1 MTMDTA
7 APPNASSQ
15 TSVYAGRTNRAAIA
29 LWTRYWSRAGRIWYA
44 AALAVL
50 ILLFAVEWLGVHD
63 PAAATLHRAGIPS
76 IVLLLFGAGVAL
88 IVGVCVQRMLKLR
101 TAVVVLAAQLEQL
114 EHLEH
119 LEQRSGAK
127 PGHGEPLSV
136 TGFSPVDRLIRA
148 INDARRRCAERES
161 EWLTMQA
168 SCVHDLRTPLTRMV
182 LRCDLIEDASLRAAM
197 ERDLDEMR
205 ELAEAGLACA
215 RMQSGLAQKLRHV
228 DADGMLATLVQNYRD
243 AGCTL
248 SLDGLVGR
256 PVVTCPHALRRI
268 LVNLVDNA
276 FRYGSNVRVRVRA
289 EGGRLHLA
297 VLDSGP
303 GIAPAELDAVFM
315 PWYRSAK
322 TAARGPGS
330 GLGLAIARRLAQ
342 AIRGDLALRN
352 RHEGGLEARL
362 SLPL

>member
-7 APPNASSQ
+7 ASPNVSSQ
-15 TSVYAGRTNRAAIA
+15 SSVHAGRTSRAAIA
-29 LWTRYWSRAGRIWYA
+29 LWTRHWSRVGRMWYA
-44 AALAVL
+44 AALGGL
-50 ILLFAVEWLGVHD
+50 ILLFAMQWRGM
-63 PAAATLHRAGIPS
+63 PGPSAAL
-76 IVLLLFGAGVAL
+76 VLFGAGMVLVA
-88 IVGVCVQRMLKLR
+88 GVCVQRVFSLR
-101 TAVVVLAAQLEQL
+101 VAVVALAAQLEQL
-114 EHLEH
+114 EQM
-119 LEQRSGAK
+119 EQLSSAR
-127 PGHGEPLSV
+127 PGRGEPLAV
-136 TGFSPVDRLIRA
+136 TGSAPMDRLVHA

-168 SCVHDLRTPLTRMV
+168 SCAHDLRTPLTRMV
-182 LRCDLIEDASLRAAM
+182 LRCDLIDDASLRAAM

-205 ELAEAGLACA
+205 ELADAGLACA

-248 SLDGLVGR
+248 ALDGLVGR

-289 EGGRLHLA
+289 EGGRVHLA

-315 PWYRSAK
+315 PWYRSPE
-322 TAARGPGS
+322 TAARAPGS

-342 AIRGDLALRN
+342 AIRGDLALCN

>member
-1 MTMDTA
+1 MTLDTA

-15 TSVYAGRTNRAAIA
+15 SSVYAGPTHRAAIA
-29 LWTRYWSRAGRIWYA
+29 LWSRYWSRIGRMWYA
-44 AALAVL
+44 VALAVL
-50 ILLFAVEWLGVHD
+50 LLLLAAEWQAGGHGLTL
-63 PAAATLHRAGIPS
+63 ATPSRSGIPL
-76 IVLLLFGAGVAL
+76 IVVLFFGAGVVLVA
-88 IVGVCVQRMLKLR
+88 GVCVHRMFKLR
-101 TAVVVLAAQLEQL
+101 AAVVVLAARLEQL
-114 EHLEH
+114 SETEPG
-119 LEQRSGAK
+119 RS
-127 PGHGEPLSV
+127 EPLPEM
-136 TGFSPVDRLIRA
+136 GFPGMGRLVRA
-148 INDARRRCAERES
+148 INGARRRCAERES

-168 SCVHDLRTPLTRMV
+168 SCAHDLRTPLTRMV
-182 LRCDLIEDASLRAAM
+182 LRCDLIEDAALRAAM

-215 RMQSGLAQKLRHV
+215 RMQSGLAQKLRNV
-228 DADGMLATLVQNYRD
+228 DADGMLAALVQNYRD

-248 SLDGLVGR
+248 ALDGLVGR

-276 FRYGSNVRVRVRA
+276 FRYGNNVRVRVRA
-289 EGGRLHLA
+289 DGGRLHLA

-315 PWYRSAK
+315 PWYRSPE

-342 AIRGDLALRN
+342 AIRGDLALQN

>member
-1 MTMDTA
+1 MTMTMDTA
-7 APPNASSQ
+7 ASPNVSSQ
-15 TSVYAGRTNRAAIA
+15 SSVRPGRTSRAAIA
-29 LWTRYWSRAGRIWYA
+29 LWTRHWSRAGRMGYA
-44 AALAVL
+44 AALGVL
-50 ILLFAVEWLGVHD
+50 TLLC
-63 PAAATLHRAGIPS
+63 AAQWRGMPGPS
-76 IVLLLFGAGVAL
+76 AMLLVFGAGMVLVA
-88 IVGVCVQRMLKLR
+88 GVCVQRVFSLR
-101 TAVVVLAAQLEQL
+101 AAVAALASQLEQR
-114 EHLEH
+114 
-119 LEQRSGAK
+119 EQSPSAT
-127 PGHGEPLSV
+127 PGRAEPLSA
-136 TGFSPVDRLIRA
+136 TGSAPMDRLIHA

-168 SCVHDLRTPLTRMV
+168 SCAHDLRTPLTRMV

-197 ERDLDEMR
+197 ERDLDELR
-205 ELAEAGLACA
+205 ELADAGMACA
-215 RMQSGLAQKLRHV
+215 RMQSGLPQKLRHV

-248 SLDGLVGR
+248 ALDGQVGR

-315 PWYRSAK
+315 PWYRSPQ
-322 TAARGPGS
+322 TAARAPGS

-342 AIRGDLALRN
+342 AIRGDLALCN

>member
-1 MTMDTA
+1 MTLDTA

-15 TSVYAGRTNRAAIA
+15 SSVYTDRTNRAAIA
-29 LWTRYWSRAGRIWYA
+29 LWSRYWSRIGRIWYV

-50 ILLFAVEWLGVHD
+50 FLLLAAEWPAGVHGH
-63 PAAATLHRAGIPS
+63 AATTAPRAGIPW
-76 IVLLLFGAGVAL
+76 IVLLLPGAGVVL
-88 IVGVCVQRMLKLR
+88 IAAVCVQRMRRLR
-101 TAVVVLAAQLEQL
+101 AAMVVLAAQLEQ
-114 EHLEH
+114 H
-119 LEQRSGAK
+119 SGAV
-127 PGHGEPLSV
+127 PGRSEPLPEM
-136 TGFSPVDRLIRA
+136 GFPGMDRLVRA
-148 INDARRRCAERES
+148 INGARRRCAERES

-182 LRCDLIEDASLRAAM
+182 LRCDLIDDASLRAAM

-215 RMQSGLAQKLRHV
+215 RMQSGLAQKLRNV

-248 SLDGLVGR
+248 ALDGLVGR
-256 PVVTCPHALRRI
+256 PVLTCPHALRRI

-276 FRYGSNVRVRVRA
+276 FRYGNNVRVRVRA

-315 PWYRSAK
+315 PWYRSAE

-342 AIRGDLALRN
+342 AIRADLALQN